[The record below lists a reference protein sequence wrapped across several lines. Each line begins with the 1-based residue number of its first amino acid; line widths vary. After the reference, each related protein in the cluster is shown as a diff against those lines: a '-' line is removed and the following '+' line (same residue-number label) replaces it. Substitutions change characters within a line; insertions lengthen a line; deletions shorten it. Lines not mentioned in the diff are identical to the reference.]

1 MPEKAKLF
9 IGLNENIFSG
19 FAAGKGWKDIKSN

>member
-9 IGLNENIFSG
+9 IGLNETIFPD